1 MPIAIWDLLSPEAT
15 FLPAG
20 TVSCLRAVRG
30 EIKINKSNANIQARR
45 TKPKNLHRR
54 MADACFDGLF
64 IDNTIRAKVFSA
76 PCLHAHQTRDDGPI
90 RALLPSLDGPTV
102 DLIQCSP
109 DQKKRPA
116 SLLSHRQQIKSPWK

>member
-45 TKPKNLHRR
+45 TTPKNLHRR
-54 MADACFDGLF
+54 MADACFDGLI
-64 IDNTIRAKVFSA
+64 IDNIIRAKLFPA
-76 PCLHAHQTRDDGPI
+76 RLPQTLIRREMTGQS
-90 RALLPSLDGPTV
+90 RALLPSLDGPTD
-102 DLIQCSP
+102 DLTQCSVN
-109 DQKKRPA
+109 A
-116 SLLSHRQQIKSPWK
+116 G